1 MPNRSPNKSPKRPPG
16 ASSAPSA
23 PLPLDFDWGLIRSF
37 LAVIDAGSLSGAA
50 RVLSSTQPTLGRHV
64 EALEEQLGKVLFE
77 RTGRGLEP
85 TADALAIAGFARR
98 MQVGADELARA
109 VTGRDD
115 GSRAFVRIAA
125 ARQVALHLLPELVG
139 RIQRRAPQ
147 VDVGI
152 VASDEVSNLL
162 RREADIAI
170 RNVRPEQSSLI
181 AKKVG
186 EFRVRAFASRAYLDV
201 HGTPDTVLELMEHPL
216 VGADRAPE
224 FHRGL
229 EQAARRH
236 GRDPAGIRVAVR
248 SDDRATQFAC
258 VRAGLGIGFS
268 LDGVIARHADLVA
281 LPMDPGLP
289 TLPVWLTVHR
299 EIRTAPAIRQVFDE
313 LGASLKEALAP

>member
-1 MPNRSPNKSPKRPPG
+1 MPNRSSNTPSHA
-16 ASSAPSA
+16 ASTSAA
-23 PLPLDFDWGLIRSF
+23 NLPLDFDWGLIRSF

-50 RVLSSTQPTLGRHV
+50 RALSSTQPTLGRHV
-64 EALEEQLGKVLFE
+64 EALEGQLGRVLFE

-115 GSRAFVRIAA
+115 GSRAFVRVAA
-125 ARQVALHLLPELVG
+125 ARQVALHLLPDLVG
-139 RIQRRAPQ
+139 RIRHHVPQ
-147 VDVGI
+147 VDIGI
-152 VASDEVSNLL
+152 VASDELSNLL

-186 EFRVRAFASRAYLDV
+186 ELRVRACASRDYLRAN
-201 HGTPDTVLELMEHPL
+201 GTPSTVLELMAHPL
-216 VGADRAPE
+216 IGTDQGQDFR
-224 FHRGL
+224 RGL

-236 GRDPAGIRVAVR
+236 GLNPADIRVAVR
-248 SDDRATQFAC
+248 SDDNATQFAC

-268 LDGVIARHADLVA
+268 LDGVIRRHADLVE
-281 LPMDPGLP
+281 LPIDPGLP
-289 TLPVWLTVHR
+289 ILPVWLTVHR

-313 LGASLKEALAP
+313 LATSLKEALAG